1 MNPENNT
8 LNLDIL
14 MDVPVNLTVEL
25 GSCKLPMRD
34 VLQLG
39 PGSVVKLDDPADAPV
54 ELQVNGRV
62 VARGE
67 VVVVKNQFGI
77 KILELTGGKAAA

>member
-1 MNPENNT
+1 MNSEPQN

-25 GSCKLPMRD
+25 GSCQLPMRE
-34 VLQLG
+34 VLQLA
-39 PGSVVKLDDPADAPV
+39 PGSVVKLDDAADSPV

-77 KILELTGGKAAA
+77 RIVELTGAKPNP